1 VAEQRLSA
9 YFCQYPC
16 YWLYWTCCDDPN

>member
-1 VAEQRLSA
+1 VSEQRLSA
-9 YFCQYPC
+9 YFCHYPC